1 MIAYWQRIA
10 RVEVLVL
17 AITIATPI
25 RSVVSAI
32 DLARGR
38 SGRVL
43 RSKRILYVGLV
54 GVILCV
60 VVIVGVIVLCVVIL
74 SSR

>member
-1 MIAYWQRIA
+1 M
-10 RVEVLVL
+10 EVFIL
-17 AITIATPI
+17 AIAIATPV